1 MNPIF
6 YKQEI
11 DAEQGPVGLQGSE
24 AALPH
29 PAHSS

>member
-1 MNPIF
+1 MNTTL

-24 AALPH
+24 AAP
-29 PAHSS
+29 PPHSS